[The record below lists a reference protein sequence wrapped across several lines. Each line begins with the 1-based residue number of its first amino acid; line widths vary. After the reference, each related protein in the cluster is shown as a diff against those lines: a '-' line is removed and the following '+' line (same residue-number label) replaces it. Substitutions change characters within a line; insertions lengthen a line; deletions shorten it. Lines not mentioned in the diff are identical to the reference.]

1 MNQAQENGE
10 QRRQLNPAKLGL
22 ETEKGQCY
30 DRSYGS
36 GREPGEAMGRLEGW
50 WVEEILEELR
60 PGYVR
65 SCGTQGLLGGLSPF
79 SEVLRCRKRAG

>member
-22 ETEKGQCY
+22 ETKKGQCY

-36 GREPGEAMGRLEGW
+36 GRERGEAMGRLEGW
-50 WVEEILEELR
+50 WVEEVPEELR
-60 PGYVR
+60 PGCVR
-65 SCGTQGLLGGLSPF
+65 SCGTEGLFGGLWSF
-79 SEVLRCRKRAG
+79 GEVLRCRKGAG